1 MKECVTMNRKIFLL
15 LLFFTVA
22 DCCADYI
29 LPGINLGLR
38 ATQMLL
44 NESKARKKEER
55 EAELHR
61 RKTEKEQMEQSGLKP
76 LASILQFRYR
86 IKLQDVE
93 NHPDFWK
100 YAEKVQFPKNE
111 KADTTIM
118 KSIEKKD
125 FNTAAAA
132 INAVVNR
139 LKQDKKWPL
148 LRQQK

>member
-1 MKECVTMNRKIFLL
+1 M
-15 LLFFTVA
+15 
-22 DCCADYI
+22 
-29 LPGINLGLR
+29 
-38 ATQMLL
+38 
-44 NESKARKKEER
+44 
-55 EAELHR
+55 
-61 RKTEKEQMEQSGLKP
+61 
-76 LASILQFRYR
+76 
-86 IKLQDVE
+86 E